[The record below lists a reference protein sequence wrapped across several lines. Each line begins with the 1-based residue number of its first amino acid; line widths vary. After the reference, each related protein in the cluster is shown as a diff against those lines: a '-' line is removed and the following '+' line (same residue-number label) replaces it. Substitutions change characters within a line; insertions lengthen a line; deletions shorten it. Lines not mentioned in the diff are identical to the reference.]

1 MDSWSKEQ
9 RSACMARIKS
19 SDTKPELIV
28 RKYLYKRGYRYRKN
42 VKRLPGSPD
51 IVLKKYGI
59 AIFIHGCFWH
69 GHDTHFHMPKSN
81 VEFWEKKIRR
91 NIQRDEENR
100 EQLKRM
106 GWNVLT
112 VWECQ
117 LKPATRKQT
126 LLEIEYYI
134 NHSFLSRKRTTS
146 STPYSV
152 DSKQLPL
159 AADSEIAYRKDN
171 ENEKR

>member
-1 MDSWSKEQ
+1 
-9 RSACMARIKS
+9 MARIKS

-28 RKYLYKRGYRYRKN
+28 RKYLYSRGYRYRKN

-59 AIFIHGCFWH
+59 VIFIHGCFWH

-81 VEFWEKKIRR
+81 VEFWEQKIRR

-126 LLEIEYYI
+126 LLEIEYFI
-134 NHSFLSRKRTTS
+134 NHSFLSRKRPKNPV
-146 STPYSV
+146 PYSI
-152 DSKQLPL
+152 DSAQLSV
-159 AADSEIAYRKDN
+159 AADSIADYDL
-171 ENEKR
+171 ENKQ

>member
-1 MDSWSKEQ
+1 
-9 RSACMARIKS
+9 MARIKS

-28 RKYLYKRGYRYRKN
+28 RKYLYSRGYRYRKN

-59 AIFIHGCFWH
+59 VIFIHGCFWH

-81 VEFWEKKIRR
+81 VEFWEQKIRR

-126 LLEIEYYI
+126 LLEIEYFI
-134 NHSFLSRKRTTS
+134 NHSFLSRKRPKNPV
-146 STPYSV
+146 PYSI
-152 DSKQLPL
+152 DSAQSSV
-159 AADSEIAYRKDN
+159 AADSIAAYN
-171 ENEKR
+171 LENKQ

>member
-1 MDSWSKEQ
+1 
-9 RSACMARIKS
+9 MARIKS

-28 RKYLYKRGYRYRKN
+28 RKYLYSRGYRYRKN

-59 AIFIHGCFWH
+59 VIFIHGCFWH

-81 VEFWEKKIRR
+81 VEFWEQKIRR

-117 LKPATRKQT
+117 LKPATKKQT
-126 LLEIEYYI
+126 LLEIEYFI
-134 NHSFLSRKRTTS
+134 NHSFLSRKRPKNPV
-146 STPYSV
+146 PYSI
-152 DSKQLPL
+152 DSAQSSV
-159 AADSEIAYRKDN
+159 AADSIADYN
-171 ENEKR
+171 IENKQ

>member
-1 MDSWSKEQ
+1 
-9 RSACMARIKS
+9 MARIKS

-28 RKYLYKRGYRYRKN
+28 RKYLYSRGYRYRKN

-59 AIFIHGCFWH
+59 VIFIHGCFWH
-69 GHDTHFHMPKSN
+69 GHETHFHMPKSN
-81 VEFWEKKIRR
+81 VEFWEQKIRR

-117 LKPATRKQT
+117 LKPATKKQT
-126 LLEIEYYI
+126 LLEIEYFI
-134 NHSFLSRKRTTS
+134 NHSFLSRKRPKNPV
-146 STPYSV
+146 PYSI
-152 DSKQLPL
+152 DSAQSSV
-159 AADSEIAYRKDN
+159 AADSIADYN
-171 ENEKR
+171 LENKQ

>member
-1 MDSWSKEQ
+1 
-9 RSACMARIKS
+9 MARIKS

-28 RKYLYKRGYRYRKN
+28 RKYLYSRGYRYRKN

-59 AIFIHGCFWH
+59 VIFIHGCFWH

-81 VEFWEKKIRR
+81 VEFWEQKIRR

-126 LLEIEYYI
+126 LLEIEYFI
-134 NHSFLSRKRTTS
+134 NHSFLSRKRPKNPVPNS
-146 STPYSV
+146 IDSAQLSV
-152 DSKQLPL
+152 
-159 AADSEIAYRKDN
+159 AADSIADYDL
-171 ENEKR
+171 ENKQ

>member
-1 MDSWSKEQ
+1 
-9 RSACMARIKS
+9 MARIKS

-28 RKYLYKRGYRYRKN
+28 RKYLYSRGYRYRKN

-59 AIFIHGCFWH
+59 VIFIHGCFWH

-81 VEFWEKKIRR
+81 VEFWEQKIRR

-126 LLEIEYYI
+126 LLEIEYFI
-134 NHSFLSRKRTTS
+134 NHSFLSRKRPKNPV
-146 STPYSV
+146 PYSI
-152 DSKQLPL
+152 DSVQSSV
-159 AADSEIAYRKDN
+159 AADSIADYN
-171 ENEKR
+171 LENKQ

>member
-1 MDSWSKEQ
+1 MDSGSKEK
-9 RSACMARIKS
+9 RSACMARIRS

-28 RKYLYKRGYRYRKN
+28 RKYLYSRGYRYRKN
-42 VKRLPGSPD
+42 VKHLPGSPD

-81 VEFWEKKIRR
+81 VDFWKRKIAR
-91 NIQRDEENR
+91 NKERDEENR
-100 EQLKRM
+100 NQLKRM

-117 LKPATRKQT
+117 LKPAVRKQT
-126 LLEIEYYI
+126 LLEIEYFI
-134 NHSFLSRKRTTS
+134 NHSYLSHKRIKEAPAYSIPSERPAVAAEPATTYA
-146 STPYSV
+146 TDL
-152 DSKQLPL
+152 DSK
-159 AADSEIAYRKDN
+159 K
-171 ENEKR
+171 

>member
-1 MDSWSKEQ
+1 
-9 RSACMARIKS
+9 MARIKS

-28 RKYLYKRGYRYRKN
+28 RKYLYSRGYRYRKN

-59 AIFIHGCFWH
+59 VIFIHGCFWH

-81 VEFWEKKIRR
+81 VEFWEQKIRR

-117 LKPATRKQT
+117 LKSATKKQT
-126 LLEIEYYI
+126 LLEIEYFI
-134 NHSFLSRKRTTS
+134 NHSFLSRKRPKNPV
-146 STPYSV
+146 PYSI
-152 DSKQLPL
+152 DSAQSSV
-159 AADSEIAYRKDN
+159 AADSIADYN
-171 ENEKR
+171 LENKQ

>member
-1 MDSWSKEQ
+1 
-9 RSACMARIKS
+9 MARIKS

-28 RKYLYKRGYRYRKN
+28 RKYLYSRGYRYRKN

-59 AIFIHGCFWH
+59 VIFIHGCFWH

-81 VEFWEKKIRR
+81 VEFWEQKIRR

-126 LLEIEYYI
+126 LLEIEYFI
-134 NHSFLSRKRTTS
+134 NHSFLSRKRPKNPV
-146 STPYSV
+146 PYSI
-152 DSKQLPL
+152 DSAQSSV
-159 AADSEIAYRKDN
+159 AADSIADYN
-171 ENEKR
+171 LENKQ

>member
-1 MDSWSKEQ
+1 
-9 RSACMARIKS
+9 MARIKS

-28 RKYLYKRGYRYRKN
+28 RKYLYSRGYRYRKN

-59 AIFIHGCFWH
+59 VIFIHGCFWH

-81 VEFWEKKIRR
+81 VEFWEQKIRR

-117 LKPATRKQT
+117 LKPATKKQT
-126 LLEIEYYI
+126 LLEIEYFI
-134 NHSFLSRKRTTS
+134 NHSFLSRKRPKNPV
-146 STPYSV
+146 PYSI
-152 DSKQLPL
+152 DSAQSSV
-159 AADSEIAYRKDN
+159 AADSIADYN
-171 ENEKR
+171 LENKQ